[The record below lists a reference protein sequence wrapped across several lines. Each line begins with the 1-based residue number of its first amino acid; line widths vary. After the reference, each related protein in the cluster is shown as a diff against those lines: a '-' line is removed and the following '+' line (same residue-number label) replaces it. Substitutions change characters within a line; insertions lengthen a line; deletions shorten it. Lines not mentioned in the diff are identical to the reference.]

1 MESEG
6 PGLHL
11 PGPSACRARLT
22 WTAPAA
28 TRWTQARRSLLR
40 ALASG
45 PLSQPI
51 IAGKRVNRHRLARAP
66 VASAAYRESELG
78 CHAAGCFVSPVRD
91 VRRDRLDVG
100 AAVEI
105 VDRRFHRF
113 VAMPSF
119 AGPRSPTSP
128 PRLRR
133 GRCPRCRRRRD
144 AARRSR
150 GSSCPACPGRPTG
163 RSRARATGHRPRGCR
178 ARRPLHSSMH
188 EHGRTRRGLSAGEA
202 SAVPFEDWFL
212 PGQAPAGRSRSVHP
226 RAEYDR
232 PDRVTFPNTGPRK
245 VLDPSDRDVIEALQL
260 QVFPSDKRQVVLG
273 ALAVLG
279 AEAYAHL
286 RDTTP
291 QQSGAA
297 CLSGLEIRR
306 GLRRPPSSSLFSFSI
321 VAPFVGFGQT
331 FMFRQP
337 HHPSQEPNGELRALT
352 HRTQPER
359 EPVGNRPEPLP
370 SSARSRGY
378 VASP

>member
-1 MESEG
+1 MLAPFAIPLIAVGIALGRRTEQASS
-6 PGLHL
+6 
-11 PGPSACRARLT
+11 SAHPVPLK
-22 WTAPAA
+22 
-28 TRWTQARRSLLR
+28 QARAWCPLPCGSGDIPERWPKPRRSFFR

-78 CHAAGCFVSPVRD
+78 CHAAGCSVSPVRD

-100 AAVEI
+100 AAEEI

-113 VAMPSF
+113 SRDAGDP

-188 EHGRTRRGLSAGEA
+188 EHGRTRRGLS
-202 SAVPFEDWFL
+202 S
-212 PGQAPAGRSRSVHP
+212 GRSLS
-226 RAEYDR
+226 RAVR
-232 PDRVTFPNTGPRK
+232 RLVPSGSGPDG
-245 VLDPSDRDVIEALQL
+245 S
-260 QVFPSDKRQVVLG
+260 
-273 ALAVLG
+273 
-279 AEAYAHL
+279 
-286 RDTTP
+286 
-291 QQSGAA
+291 
-297 CLSGLEIRR
+297 LSQ
-306 GLRRPPSSSLFSFSI
+306 RPPTREI
-321 VAPFVGFGQT
+321 TAPFG
-331 FMFRQP
+331 
-337 HHPSQEPNGELRALT
+337 
-352 HRTQPER
+352 
-359 EPVGNRPEPLP
+359 
-370 SSARSRGY
+370 
-378 VASP
+378 